1 MYFWQEFV
9 SREIKVFV
17 NRKFDWK
24 CFLMS
29 FVNFWEKQE
38 TAASKYREA
47 ISPFR
52 TLLEIGHGH

>member
-17 NRKFDWK
+17 HRKFDWK

-52 TLLEIGHGH
+52 TLLEICHGH

>member
-1 MYFWQEFV
+1 MFPGQFREF
-9 SREIKVFV
+9 
-17 NRKFDWK
+17 
-24 CFLMS
+24 LG
-29 FVNFWEKQE
+29 KQE

>member
-1 MYFWQEFV
+1 
-9 SREIKVFV
+9 
-17 NRKFDWK
+17 
-24 CFLMS
+24 MS
-29 FVNFWEKQE
+29 FVNFWEKWE

>member
-1 MYFWQEFV
+1 MFFWREFV

-38 TAASKYREA
+38 NAASKYSKA

-52 TLLEIGHGH
+52 TL